1 MTCRRTLLAF
11 LFFIIVSSCISAA
24 EYPYRVF
31 WETQLATVDQS
42 WVPGS
47 FIISPDGIHFAYI
60 KNDRAHQKVVHDG
73 SEHNSYEE
81 VINLCFT
88 PDSKHLAYIAKRES
102 EFFLVFDGIEGKGYT
117 RIISES
123 LSFSPD
129 SKHYAFVVQSGDKW
143 VVVTEKGEGK
153 TYDEIGAGLLRYSPD
168 SQSLVYPARVGA
180 QWMVVLNGQESKAY
194 DGIRTLIYSPDSKR
208 MAAVVRM
215 GSAYAVVVD
224 NQVGPAFSMVRPGS
238 LVFSPDSERF
248 GYIAS
253 DQGQEFIV
261 VNHQVGKAYD
271 RIISQQIAFSPVG
284 NKIAFAAQ
292 IQEKQIIVVD
302 GVEGKTYAALMEAPP
317 VFSPDGRRMAYAAF
331 NGANWVVVLDG
342 IEQTGY
348 ASIGKSSIIFSKR
361 GRLAY
366 TAKTAANK
374 WTVVVDGFAGRY
386 YDAIGENSLS
396 FSPDGKNVVYSAK
409 QGAKWMVVLD
419 HGEGRL
425 FDAIVTSGDRMIRF
439 DGSAFFDYSALDGRK
454 IVTIRER
461 IASKSDFKDFS
472 NLMSADSKIEKTT
485 DSPLKEFLFRF
496 NPPTGL
502 NFIQTT
508 KIVDSVEAE
517 FMSQQLHEEE
527 IELGTEILPSSS
539 GFQIN
544 HSILKY
550 LVKNVE
556 DQAGGAALSVL
567 EGVKF
572 SIFLDEEGH
581 ITGFKGLENFDKK
594 LKTMPPVHYRKYKD
608 LYTKKALEKSLT
620 DSWKASVED
629 FIGKSFQL
637 GDMWQTT
644 AKVPLPNGENC
655 DVAADILF
663 KEATAV
669 RSIPCVLIQIDYD
682 LNSSSLKEFIV
693 DMITKGAPQLQTEPE
708 VNISGM
714 GESVVDPE
722 TLLSYSSRLEIVME
736 ALVDL
741 PTLGKKE
748 LTFKRLIEVDY
759 DYSN

>member
-1 MTCRRTLLAF
+1 MAYRRILLAF
-11 LFFIIVSSCISAA
+11 LFFIIVAPCISAA

-31 WETQLATVDQS
+31 WETQLATADQS

-60 KNDRAHQKVVHDG
+60 KNDQGHQKVVHDG
-73 SEHNSYEE
+73 SEHNSHEE

-88 PDSKHLAYIAKRES
+88 PDSKHLAYIAKRGN
-102 EFFLVFDGIEGKGYT
+102 EFFLVFDGIEGKGYAS
-117 RIISES
+117 IISES

-129 SKHYAFVVQSGDKW
+129 SKHYAFVGQSGNKW

-180 QWMVVLNGQESKAY
+180 QWMVVINGQESKAY

-215 GSAYAVVVD
+215 GSTYAVVVD
-224 NQVGPAFSMVRPGS
+224 NQVGPAFSMVKPGS

-271 RIISQQIAFSPVG
+271 RIISEQITFSPVG

-292 IQEKQIIVVD
+292 IQEKQMIVVD

-317 VFSPDGRRMAYAAF
+317 VFSPDGRKMAYAAF

-342 IEQTGY
+342 VEQTGY
-348 ASIGKSSIIFSKR
+348 SSIGKGSIIFSKR

-374 WTVVVDGFAGRY
+374 WTVVVDGFGGRY

-419 HGEGRL
+419 DGEGRL
-425 FDAIVTSGDRMIRF
+425 FDAIVTSGERMIRF
-439 DGSAFFDYSALDGRK
+439 NGSAFFDYSALDGRK

-461 IASKSDFKDFS
+461 IASKSDFKDS
-472 NLMSADSKIEKTT
+472 NLLSDGTEFEKQT
-485 DSPLKEFLFRF
+485 DLPVQEFQFRF
-496 NPPTGL
+496 NPPAGL
-502 NFIQTT
+502 YFIQTT

-527 IELGTEILPSSS
+527 IEMGTEILPSSS

-550 LVKNVE
+550 LVKDVE

-572 SIFLDEEGH
+572 SIFLDEKGY
-581 ITGFKGLENFDKK
+581 IIGFKGLEDFDKK

-608 LYTKKALEKSLT
+608 LYTKKALEKSLR

-637 GDMWQTT
+637 GDVWQTT

-669 RSIPCVLIQIDYD
+669 RSIPCVVIQTDYD
-682 LNSSSLKEFIV
+682 LNSSSLKKFIV
-693 DMITKGAPQLQTEPE
+693 DMINKGAPRLQTDPE

-722 TLLSYSSRLEIVME
+722 TLLGHSSRMEMVME
-736 ALVDL
+736 TLVDL

-748 LTFKRLIEVDY
+748 LTFKRLIEVNY